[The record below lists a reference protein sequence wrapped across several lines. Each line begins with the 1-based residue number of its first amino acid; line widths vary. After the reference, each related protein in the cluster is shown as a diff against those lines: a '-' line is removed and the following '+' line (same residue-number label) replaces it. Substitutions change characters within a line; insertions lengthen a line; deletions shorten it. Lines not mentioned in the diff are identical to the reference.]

1 MEKLFLLNTWS
12 SNPKGTYSKIRV
24 GDVVTLDWHPR
35 LGYRSR
41 IDALVVHKKINV
53 AGTGIIYVLV
63 SEESSRP
70 TKPLFLWKVEDVF

>member
-1 MEKLFLLNTWS
+1 
-12 SNPKGTYSKIRV
+12 
-24 GDVVTLDWHPR
+24 